1 MVRLAHKVTPA
12 QRVPIAPCQ
21 ALPAPA
27 PTRWLLKMGLLV
39 PKHSGWRRLLAP
51 PGADGAAGPQGPPG
65 ADGVQG
71 EPGPKGDTGAQGPEG
86 PQGIQGP
93 AGDTQSIKVAL
104 TGTAITPADAGLFTK
119 TITGPTTLS
128 VSAVP
133 ASPVVASFILELT
146 NGGSDVTFWPGIKW
160 PGGAAPTLTAS
171 GRDVLGFYTHDGGAS
186 WVGLVLGKDVL

>member
-1 MVRLAHKVTPA
+1 MPLDTRITALAQAVGLDVKQLQSA
-12 QRVPIAPCQ
+12 IA
-21 ALPAPA
+21 AL
-27 PTRWLLKMGLLV
+27 
-39 PKHSGWRRLLAP
+39 
-51 PGADGAAGPQGPPG
+51 
-65 ADGVQG
+65 
-71 EPGPKGDTGAQGPEG
+71 E
-86 PQGIQGP
+86 
-93 AGDTQSIKVAL
+93 TQDKKVAL
-104 TGTAITPADAGLFTK
+104 AGTTITPADAGLFTK

-133 ASPVVASFILELT
+133 ASPVVTSFILELT

>member
-1 MVRLAHKVTPA
+1 MASLQERITALAAAVGLDVK
-12 QRVPIAPCQ
+12 QMQ
-21 ALPAPA
+21 SALTA
-27 PTRWLLKMGLLV
+27 
-39 PKHSGWRRLLAP
+39 LAKQ
-51 PGADGAAGPQGPPG
+51 D
-65 ADGVQG
+65 V
-71 EPGPKGDTGAQGPEG
+71 
-86 PQGIQGP
+86 
-93 AGDTQSIKVAL
+93 KVAL

-186 WVGLVLGKDVL
+186 WVGLVLGKGVL